1 MLEISDKKS
10 LALILISKFPT
21 KFSTLH
27 HVFIN
32 WSVLTTISLTSTHSL
47 SISFKRIMTSKLLLL
62 CFLFFLSCSHLLLSS
77 SFSFSNSTKICPH
90 GQALALL
97 QFKQSFS
104 IDNYNSLGCYGSYP
118 KTEYWKEGSDCCSW
132 DGVSCDLVTGHVIE
146 LDLSCSWLSGTIH
159 SNSTLFRFPHLQ
171 RLNLAFNDFSGSS
184 VSAGFGRF
192 SSLTHLN
199 LSDSLFSGLISPE
212 ISHLSNLVSLD
223 LTWNRGAEFARD
235 GFDSLV
241 QNLTK
246 LQKLHLSGIYISLV
260 FPNSLLNRSSLISL
274 HVSWCG
280 LHGRFPDN
288 DIHLPKLESL
298 YLVGNSNLSGN
309 VP

>member
-10 LALILISKFPT
+10 LALIRIFKFPT
-21 KFSTLH
+21 KFSTLN

-47 SISFKRIMTSKLLLL
+47 SVAFKRITMSKLLLI
-62 CFLFFLSCSHLLLSS
+62 CFLVFLLCSHLILSS

-90 GQALALL
+90 GQALSLL

-104 IDNYNSLGCYGSYP
+104 IDNSSSWLCDEYGGTTSYP

-146 LDLSCSWLSGTIH
+146 LDLSCSWLSGPIH

-171 RLNLAFNDFSGSS
+171 RLNLASNDFYGSS

-192 SSLTHLN
+192 PSLTHLN
-199 LSDSLFSGLISPE
+199 LSYSGFSGLISPE

-223 LTWNRGAEFARD
+223 LTWNEGAEFAP
-235 GFDSLV
+235 
-241 QNLTK
+241 
-246 LQKLHLSGIYISLV
+246 HGIQIISKY
-260 FPNSLLNRSSLISL
+260 LI
-274 HVSWCG
+274 HC
-280 LHGRFPDN
+280 H
-288 DIHLPKLESL
+288 K
-298 YLVGNSNLSGN
+298 Y
-309 VP
+309 

>member
-1 MLEISDKKS
+1 M
-10 LALILISKFPT
+10 
-21 KFSTLH
+21 
-27 HVFIN
+27 FIN

-47 SISFKRIMTSKLLLL
+47 SIAFERIMMSKLLLL
-62 CFLFFLSCSHLLLSS
+62 CLLFFLSCSHLLLSS

-104 IDNYNSLGCYGSYP
+104 IDNSSSWYCDEYGGTTSYP
-118 KTEYWKEGSDCCSW
+118 KTEHWKDGSDCCSW
-132 DGVSCDLVTGHVIE
+132 DGVSCDLETGHVIE
-146 LDLSCSWLSGTIH
+146 LDLSCSWLFGTIH

-199 LSDSLFSGLISPE
+199 LSESEFSGRISPE

-223 LTWNRGAEFARD
+223 LTWNEGAEFAPW
-235 GFDSLV
+235 L
-241 QNLTK
+241 
-246 LQKLHLSGIYISLV
+246 
-260 FPNSLLNRSSLISL
+260 
-274 HVSWCG
+274 
-280 LHGRFPDN
+280 
-288 DIHLPKLESL
+288 
-298 YLVGNSNLSGN
+298 
-309 VP
+309 